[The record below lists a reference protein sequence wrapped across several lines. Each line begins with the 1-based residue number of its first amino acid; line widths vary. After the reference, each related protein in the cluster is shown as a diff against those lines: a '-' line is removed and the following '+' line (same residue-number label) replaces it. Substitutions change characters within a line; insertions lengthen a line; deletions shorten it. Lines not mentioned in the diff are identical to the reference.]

1 MGKLETAEDV
11 VRELHAGG
19 MSIRAIASVAGRSP
33 TTVMKIL
40 HEQGA
45 QPDGK
50 ILLGTTVGL
59 DGKVRPDRLYDTTE
73 RDNQIREL
81 RASGKSLREI
91 AAEVQCSVGTVHR
104 ILAGSFR

>member
-1 MGKLETAEDV
+1 MGGAS
-11 VRELHAGG
+11 ELTGPDLTQG
-19 MSIRAIASVAGRSP
+19 VA
-33 TTVMKIL
+33 TTEL
-40 HEQGA
+40 G
-45 QPDGK
+45 DGK
-50 ILLGTTVGL
+50 MVLGTTVGL

-81 RASGKSLREI
+81 RASGKSMREI